1 MDRMLAPG
9 RRSGVVR
16 AIMSALLLASAS
28 AADAQEPPIFDPE
41 PVRASRPP
49 SPLPSPLI
57 GTPFESIV
65 RLGQD
70 LLNLGVL
77 PRLRYVQSFA
87 ANPVGGLTQGTDTS
101 GVVLFGAD
109 VDLNRTVRL
118 PGAQLHVTFAQFYG
132 HELATDHIGTRTK
145 VQSFYYPKKQ
155 FELAEL
161 TFEQRLLDGRL
172 DVQVGRANATG
183 EFARS
188 TYGCRFQNVADCPFE
203 LTQAVGGFPGFP
215 YVNWGGRVSYSP
227 TPATYVKAGA
237 FEANSTRN
245 TNSGFDWGLN
255 HSTGY
260 VVPFEAGYGT
270 DFTTDAYPRHAK
282 VGGWYNSAPYTDPFL
297 NTANRSRVQFGGR
310 ARSYSGGRRG
320 LYALGDQVVYRHDRD
335 TARSVAVFGTVAA
348 PFDGEELFAFQGVAG
363 AIWSGPLA
371 SRPGD
376 QIGLLGTFI
385 RLSNKEDGFL
395 NALLRKARSTT
406 FVSRNQFVFEANY
419 NYRVVE
425 GVFLAGSLQ
434 YLVNP
439 DQISRQSATRAPRD
453 ALVVGLKL
461 ALNVNELLGLPAVSA
476 FR

>member
-1 MDRMLAPG
+1 MPRYADTAHLSRL
-9 RRSGVVR
+9 RRLLTW
-16 AIMSALLLASAS
+16 ALLALGVIAAS
-28 AADAQEPPIFDPE
+28 AASAQEPPLFDPA
-41 PVRASRPP
+41 PPRIKRAP
-49 SPLPSPLI
+49 SPLL
-57 GTPFESIV
+57 GTAFEPII
-65 RLGQD
+65 RLGQN
-70 LLNLGVL
+70 LLGLGVL
-77 PRLRYVQSFA
+77 PRLRYVQSVA
-87 ANPVGGLTQGTDTS
+87 ANPVGGITQGTDTS
-101 GVVLFGAD
+101 GVVIFGAD
-109 VDLNRTVRL
+109 MDLNKVVRL
-118 PGAQLHVTFAQFYG
+118 AGAQLHVTFAQFFG

-161 TFEQRLLDGRL
+161 TYEQSLLDGRL
-172 DVQVGRANATG
+172 NLLVGRANATG

-203 LTQAVGGFPGFP
+203 LTQAVAGFPGFP
-215 YVNWGGRVSYSP
+215 YVNWGGRVRYNP
-227 TPATYVKAGA
+227 TPGTYVKAGA

-255 HSTGY
+255 HSTGF
-260 VVPFEAGYGT
+260 VIPAEAGYGT
-270 DFTTDAYPRHAK
+270 DFATDPYPRHAK

-297 NTANRSRVQFGGR
+297 NTRRRSRGQFGGQPLL
-310 ARSYSGGRRG
+310 YSGGRAG
-320 LYALGDQVVYRHDRD
+320 LYALGDQVVYRYDPATTRN
-335 TARSVAVFGTVAA
+335 VAVFGTVAA
-348 PFDGEELFAFQGVAG
+348 PFDGEGLFAFQGVAG

-376 QIGLLGTFI
+376 QIGLLGTYI

-395 NALLRKARSTT
+395 NALLQKARSPTL
-406 FVSRNQFVFEANY
+406 VSRNQFVFEANY

-425 GVFLAGSLQ
+425 GVFLAGGLQ

-461 ALNVNELLGLPAVSA
+461 ALNVNELLGLPAVSS